1 MKELFVIGFDT
12 EDDARAALKSL
23 RSLEKEGRIHFEDT
37 AVVSRGADG
46 KAHVKNEASAA
57 TEAGAGLGAGL
68 AMLIGGL
75 VFPVVGIAIG
85 AAVGAAIGAVTGSGV
100 DGRFVKE
107 VEQTLEPGTSA
118 LFIVT
123 QQLDQGLLVAALRQH
138 SGRVIQT
145 TVDPELETALSNAL
159 KG

>member
-1 MKELFVIGFDT
+1 MKDLFVIGFDT
-12 EDDARAALKSL
+12 EEAARGALASL

-37 AVVSRGADG
+37 AVVTRGADG

-57 TEAGAGLGAGL
+57 TEVGAGLGAGL

-75 VFPVVGIAIG
+75 LFPVVGIAIG
-85 AAVGAAIGAVTGSGV
+85 AAIGAVTGQGV

-107 VEQTLEPGTSA
+107 VEATLKPGTSA

-123 QQLDQGLLVAALRQH
+123 QQVDQGLLVAALRQH

-145 TVDPELETALSNAL
+145 TVDPELEAALADAL